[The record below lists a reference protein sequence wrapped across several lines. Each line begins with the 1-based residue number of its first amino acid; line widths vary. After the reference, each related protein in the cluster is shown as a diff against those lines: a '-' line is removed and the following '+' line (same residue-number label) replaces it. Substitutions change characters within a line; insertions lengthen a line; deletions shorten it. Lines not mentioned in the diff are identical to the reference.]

1 MDRTKVKGYLNIAH
15 KAGYLIIG
23 SDNLRGYDKKLYLV
37 LVDKTAGKNS
47 KKIALSFEEK
57 GLKAIEIDNLEELSS
72 IPNCKIV
79 GIKNKQLTEK
89 IIEFLEI

>member
-37 LVDKTAGKNS
+37 LVDSSAGKNS
-47 KKIALSFEEK
+47 KKIASSFEEK
-57 GLKAIEIDNLEELSS
+57 GIKAIEIDNLDELSS
-72 IPNCKIV
+72 IENCKIV

-89 IIEFLEI
+89 IIEFLEN